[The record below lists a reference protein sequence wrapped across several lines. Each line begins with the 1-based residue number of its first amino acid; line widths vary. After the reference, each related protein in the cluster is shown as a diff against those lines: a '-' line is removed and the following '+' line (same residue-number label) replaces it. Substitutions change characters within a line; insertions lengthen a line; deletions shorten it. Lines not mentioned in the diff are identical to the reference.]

1 MSTIKIKIV
10 ICEQINISFKH
21 ILTVSSKE
29 GPFQSKSHHQRKP
42 LSWSKTK
49 FGHSKVDF
57 MFIT

>member
-1 MSTIKIKIV
+1 MIWA
-10 ICEQINISFKH
+10 QINTSFKH